1 MRKFLIRLFI
11 VVALLAVAA
20 LLLPSFLDVNRY
32 RPQIQSELE
41 KRLNRKV
48 TLGNMRLSVLPLAF
62 RARDMA
68 ISEDPRFGDGKV
80 FAQAEE
86 VQVEARLWPLLQ
98 GKVEVDAL
106 TLTKPRVEL
115 IRNTAG
121 DWNFASLGKAPATMA
136 QPAPGSAPPTAET
149 KPTAP
154 AAQGAPLSLASLKIT
169 DGQVA
174 ITDLREREERTVY
187 DHIDLTLTD
196 YTPGRAFDFR
206 LAAHLPGTG
215 AQEVSLE
222 GRTGPVADAWAAT
235 PFDGKLKL
243 NQVSVASLQ
252 KFLHAAAL
260 ADSDA
265 IASGETALRNLNGK
279 LETKGSLKLD
289 QPRLRGVVLG
299 FPVSADYDI
308 SGDTKLGSYT
318 INKGQLQLGATPVSI
333 SGTVITATEAVPLN
347 IDLKIAA
354 SDVSIEELA
363 RLGAA
368 FGVAFNPKTKISGR
382 LTADLEAE
390 GAASRPALRGEI
402 KAKDVSITGGDLP
415 QPVRA
420 DAIALTLTPAALRSN
435 RFTAS
440 TGGTN
445 VAVELLL
452 ADYATDNARL
462 DAMIETG
469 KADLGELL
477 AIARA
482 WGVSAAEGIT
492 GSGEASLSV
501 RTTGPLAGAARRT
514 YSGSGHLSNALL
526 KLPSLA
532 QPLRVAQAG
541 LRFTENSAI
550 VEDVSAS
557 LGQTSATGT
566 IRLHDFA
573 APRVEFTL
581 AADKM
586 SLNEWQQL
594 MVADA
599 RVGASGEAATL
610 GHLLPRAHAATAAS
624 PSLLARTTGSGSL
637 TVGTVIYDR
646 LTLNNVRSQVTLDRG
661 LIRLSPLT
669 AEVYGGKQSGVIVLD
684 ARSTPITY
692 SVTTRMDQV
701 DANKLLTA
709 VSSVKDKL
717 FGLLAANG
725 QTSFT
730 ASSSGDVAR
739 TLDGKVNLDLRE
751 GKINNMDLMH
761 EIASAGKFLA
771 VGRKMKPFTDLV
783 QLAGDLEIND
793 GVVRTDNLKAVISDG
808 RMAATGTANLV
819 DQSLNLRV
827 TAVLSKEFSEE
838 VGGSNVGGYL
848 TTALANKN
856 GELVVPLIVTGT
868 FENPRF
874 APDLG
879 KIAQMKLEN
888 LAPTLSNPGELT
900 SVLGAILGKKGKD
913 GKQEPGA
920 EGEAS
925 PQDALGGILE
935 TLGGQKK
942 KDEKQTTQ
950 KDGEPAA
957 DKQPAEP
964 SSPLEEIL
972 GTLTGKKKASKQTP
986 SQPPAQPQKTE
997 EQQQPPEQ
1005 PK

>member
-1 MRKFLIRLFI
+1 
-11 VVALLAVAA
+11 
-20 LLLPSFLDVNRY
+20 
-32 RPQIQSELE
+32 
-41 KRLNRKV
+41 
-48 TLGNMRLSVLPLAF
+48 
-62 RARDMA
+62 
-68 ISEDPRFGDGKV
+68 
-80 FAQAEE
+80 
-86 VQVEARLWPLLQ
+86 
-98 GKVEVDAL
+98 
-106 TLTKPRVEL
+106 
-115 IRNTAG
+115 
-121 DWNFASLGKAPATMA
+121 
-136 QPAPGSAPPTAET
+136 
-149 KPTAP
+149 
-154 AAQGAPLSLASLKIT
+154 
-169 DGQVA
+169 
-174 ITDLREREERTVY
+174 
-187 DHIDLTLTD
+187 
-196 YTPGRAFDFR
+196 
-206 LAAHLPGTG
+206 
-215 AQEVSLE
+215 
-222 GRTGPVADAWAAT
+222 
-235 PFDGKLKL
+235 
-243 NQVSVASLQ
+243 
-252 KFLHAAAL
+252 
-260 ADSDA
+260 A
-265 IASGETALRNLNGK
+265 IASGDATLRNLGGK
-279 LETKGSLKLD
+279 LESKGSLKLD
-289 QPRLRGVVLG
+289 QPRLRGVALG
-299 FPVSADYDI
+299 FPVAADYDI
-308 SGDTKLGSYT
+308 SGETKLGAYT

-333 SGTVITATEAVPLN
+333 RGKVVSATEPAPLHV
-347 IDLKIAA
+347 DLKIAA

-390 GAASRPALRGEI
+390 GPANRPALRGEI
-402 KAKDVSITGGDLP
+402 SAKDVSITGGDLP

-420 DAIALTLTPAALRSN
+420 DAVALTLTPATLRSN

-440 TGGTN
+440 TGGTK

-452 ADYATDNARL
+452 TDYAGDHARL
-462 DAMIETG
+462 DAMVETG

-482 WGVSAAEGIT
+482 WGVSAADGIT
-492 GSGEASLSV
+492 GSGEASLSL
-501 RTTGPLAGAARRT
+501 RTTGPFAGAARRS
-514 YSGSGHLSNALL
+514 YSGTGRLSNALL

-532 QPLRVAQAG
+532 QPLRVAHAG
-541 LRFTENSAI
+541 LRFTENTAI
-550 VEDVSAS
+550 VEDLSAS

-566 IRLHDFA
+566 VRLRDFTS
-573 APRVEFTL
+573 PRVEFTL

-594 MVADA
+594 LVA
-599 RVGASGEAATL
+599 GASSASRDAAAAAAKSWN
-610 GHLLPRAHAATAAS
+610 LLPRAHAATATS

-646 LTLNNVRSQVTLDRG
+646 LTLNNLRAQATLDRG
-661 LIRLSPLT
+661 LIRLSPVT

-684 ARSTPITY
+684 ARSTPVTY
-692 SVTTRMDQV
+692 SVATKMDHV
-701 DANKLLTA
+701 DANKLLSA

-717 FGLLAANG
+717 FGLLAASG
-725 QTSFT
+725 QTSFS

-739 TLDGKVNLDLRE
+739 TLDGKVALDLRD
-751 GKINNMDLMH
+751 GKINNMDLMY

-783 QLAGDLEIND
+783 QLTGDLDIND
-793 GVVRTDNLKAVISDG
+793 GRVRTDNLKAVISDG
-808 RMAATGTANLV
+808 RMAASGAASLV

-838 VGGSNVGGYL
+838 VGGTGVGGYL
-848 TTALANKN
+848 ATALANKN

-868 FENPRF
+868 FEKPRF

-920 EGEAS
+920 EGEAG

-935 TLGGQKK
+935 TLGGKKK
-942 KDEKQTTQ
+942 KDDQQTTS
-950 KDGEPAA
+950 KEGEPAP

-972 GTLTGKKKASKQTP
+972 GTLTGKKK
-986 SQPPAQPQKTE
+986 QPAKPAPAQPASSEAQKPAD
-997 EQQQPPEQ
+997 QPPPPEQ

>member
-1 MRKFLIRLFI
+1 MRKFLFRLLI
-11 VVALLAVAA
+11 VVALLVVAA
-20 LLLPSFLDVNRY
+20 LVLPSLLDVNRY

-41 KRLNRKV
+41 KRLGRKV
-48 TLGNMRLSVLPLAF
+48 TLGNMRLSILPLAF

-68 ISEDPRFGDGKV
+68 ISEDPRFGEGKV

-86 VQVEARLWPLLQ
+86 VQVEARLWSLLQ
-98 GKVEVDAL
+98 GNVQVDSLAM
-106 TLTKPRVEL
+106 TKPRVEL
-115 IRNTAG
+115 VRNAG
-121 DWNFASLGKAPATMA
+121 GEWNFASLGKATT
-136 QPAPGSAPPTAET
+136 APG
-149 KPTAP
+149 
-154 AAQGAPLSLASLKIT
+154 AAQTTPLSLASLKIT
-169 DGQVA
+169 DGQIA

-187 DHIDLTLTD
+187 DHIDLMLND
-196 YTPGRAFDFR
+196 YAPGRAFDFR

-215 AQEVSLE
+215 AQEISLD

-260 ADSDA
+260 TDSDA
-265 IASGETALRNLNGK
+265 IASGETQLRNLNGK
-279 LETKGSLKLD
+279 LETKGNLKLD

-299 FPVSADYDI
+299 FPVSTDYDI
-308 SGDTKLGSYT
+308 SGDTRLGSYT

-333 SGTVITATEAVPLN
+333 SGTVVTATEAVPLN

-368 FGVAFNPKTKISGR
+368 FGVAFNPRTKIAGR

-390 GAASRPALRGEI
+390 GPANRPALRGEI
-402 KAKDVSITGGDLP
+402 KARDVAITGGDLP

-420 DAIALTLTPAALRSN
+420 DAIALELTPAALRSN

-452 ADYATDNARL
+452 ADYSTDKARL
-462 DAMIETG
+462 DATIETG
-469 KADLGELL
+469 KAELGELL

-501 RTTGPLAGAARRT
+501 RTTGPLSGAARRT
-514 YSGSGHLSNALL
+514 YSGFGHLSNALL

-541 LRFTENSAI
+541 LRFTKSSALVENLN
-550 VEDVSAS
+550 AS
-557 LGQTSATGT
+557 LGQTTATGNL
-566 IRLHDFA
+566 RLRDFDS
-573 APRVEFTL
+573 PRVEFALT
-581 AADKM
+581 ADKM

-594 MVADA
+594 FVADA
-599 RVGASGEAATL
+599 RNAAASTTAWDFV
-610 GHLLPRAHAATAAS
+610 PRAQAAAAAS

-637 TVGTVIYDR
+637 AVGTVIYDR
-646 LTLNNVRSQVTLDRG
+646 ITMTNVRTQVALDRG

-669 AEVYGGKQSGVIVLD
+669 ADVYGGKQSGTIVVD
-684 ARSTPITY
+684 ARSTPSTY
-692 SVTTRMDQV
+692 SVSTKMDHV
-701 DANKLLTA
+701 DANQLLSS

-717 FGLLAANG
+717 FGWLAANG
-725 QTSFT
+725 QTNFT
-730 ASSSGDVAR
+730 ASSAGDVAR

-751 GKINNMDLMH
+751 GKINNMDLMY

-771 VGRKMKPFTDLV
+771 VGRKMKPYTDLV
-783 QLAGDLEIND
+783 QLAGDLDIND

-838 VGGSNVGGYL
+838 AGGTNVGGYL

-868 FENPRF
+868 FEKPRF

-920 EGEAS
+920 DGDAA
-925 PQDALGGILE
+925 PQDPLGGILDALGG
-935 TLGGQKK
+935 KK
-942 KDEKQTTQ
+942 KKEEP
-950 KDGEPAA
+950 KDSTGTSEPTAE
-957 DKQPAEP
+957 KQPA
-964 SSPLEEIL
+964 SSPLEDIL
-972 GTLTGKKKASKQTP
+972 GTLTGKKKTTPGP
-986 SQPPAQPQKTE
+986 SQPASQPPKQE
-997 EQQQPPEQ
+997 EQKPPEQ